1 MKEKMDSSE
10 ARHAGGA
17 TGISRRAVI
26 EGSLAAASITLCS
39 PRSTSFGWL
48 HAPVS
53 RGTSTPQDPGLA
65 SVMQGAA
72 MAFVNSMPAETR
84 VKAAFSFEDEQR
96 FDWHYIPR
104 ARKGV
109 PFKDLDQAGRQ
120 LANVLLSSGLNQQ
133 GFAKA
138 ATIMSLEGVLREIE
152 KGSGPV
158 RDAELYYFSLFGDP
172 KGPGAWGWRVEGHHL
187 SLNFTV
193 APDGRIASTPSF
205 FGSNPAEVRQG
216 PRQGLRT
223 LAGEEDLARAFLKS
237 LDSEQRASAIISEK
251 APSDI
256 LTTNSRTA
264 ALQTPPGIKAA
275 KLGQRHQEMLMG
287 VVSYFANNM
296 APEIAASRIA
306 KLRGAGFG
314 NISFAWAGGPD
325 RGQPHYY
332 RIQGPSFLIEYDN
345 TQNDANH
352 IHSVWRDFTGDFGAD
367 LLGLH
372 YKNAHR

>member
-10 ARHAGGA
+10 NTHKGPA
-17 TGISRRAVI
+17 AVI
-26 EGSLAAASITLCS
+26 GRRRIIEGGIAAAGMTLCGHR
-39 PRSTSFGWL
+39 PALFGWV
-48 HAPVS
+48 P
-53 RGTSTPQDPGLA
+53 RGAGYGASTPQDVRLA

-72 MAFVNSMPAETR
+72 IAFLNSLPAEATL
-84 VKAAFSFEDEQR
+84 KARFQFEDDQR

-104 ARKGV
+104 PRKGV
-109 PFKDLDQAGRQ
+109 PFKDLDQARRQ
-120 LANVLLSSGLNQQ
+120 LANALLSSGLNQQ

-138 ATIMSLEGVLREIE
+138 ATIMSLEDVLRDIE

-172 KGPGAWGWRVEGHHL
+172 KGQGAWGWRVEGHHL

-193 APDGRIASTPSF
+193 APDGRVASTPSF
-205 FGSNPAEVRQG
+205 FGSNPAEVRHG
-216 PRQGLRT
+216 PRLGLRP

-237 LDSEQRASAIISEK
+237 LDSEQRATAIISDK

-256 LTTNSRTA
+256 LTANSRIA
-264 ALQTPPGIKAA
+264 ALQNPPGIKATR
-275 KLGQRHQEMLMG
+275 LGQRHQEMVMALI
-287 VVSYFANNM
+287 SYFANNM
-296 APEIAASRIA
+296 APEIAASRVA

-314 NISFAWAGGPD
+314 NISFAWAGGSDP
-325 RGQPHYY
+325 GQPHYY
-332 RIQGPSFLIEYDN
+332 RIQGPTFLIEYDN

-352 IHSVWRDFTGDFGAD
+352 IHTVWRDFSGDFGAD

>member
-1 MKEKMDSSE
+1 MKKITHLSE
-10 ARHAGGA
+10 LSDTGTGA
-17 TGISRRAVI
+17 GISRRAFV
-26 EGSLAAASITLCS
+26 EGTIAAAGLIMCS
-39 PRSTSFGWL
+39 PRSGNFGW
-48 HAPVS
+48 APRA
-53 RGTSTPQDPGLA
+53 RGYALKTREDARLA

-72 MAFVNSMPAETR
+72 VAFLNSLPAEAAL
-84 VKAAFSFEDEQR
+84 KAKFSFEDDQR
-96 FDWHYIPR
+96 FDWHYVPR

-109 PFKDLDQAGRQ
+109 PFKDLDQARRQ
-120 LANVLLSSGLNQQ
+120 LANALLSSGLNQQ

-138 ATIMSLEGVLREIE
+138 ATIMSLEDVLRDIE

-172 KGPGAWGWRVEGHHL
+172 KGPGPWGWRVEGHHL

-193 APDGRIASTPSF
+193 AADGRIASTPCF
-205 FGSNPAEVRQG
+205 FGSNPAEVRSG

-237 LDSEQRASAIISEK
+237 LNSEQRASSIISNT

-264 ALQTPPGIKAA
+264 ALQTPAGVSAG

-287 VVSYFANNM
+287 VISYFANNM
-296 APEIAASRIA
+296 AADIAASRVS

-314 NISFAWAGGPD
+314 NISFAWAGGLE

-332 RIQGPSFLIEYDN
+332 RIQGPTFLIEYDN

-352 IHSVWRDFTGDFGAD
+352 IHTVWRDFSGDFGAD

-372 YKNAHR
+372 YKDSHR